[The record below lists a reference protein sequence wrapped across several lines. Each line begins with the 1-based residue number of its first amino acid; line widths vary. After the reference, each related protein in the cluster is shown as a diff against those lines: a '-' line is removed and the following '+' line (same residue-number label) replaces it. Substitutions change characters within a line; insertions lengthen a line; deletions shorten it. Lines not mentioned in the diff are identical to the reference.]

1 MRGNDSGDAESADG
15 PLDRSGGARDSPW
28 NPEKRWDTG
37 GSDPTA
43 VMRLGFELAIVLLDA
58 TESAAAVALHRLED
72 AAADWARDGVPIDT
86 VQHAIHRGVKV
97 SLDRIDPTGARG
109 RTDPVADR
117 AFLVDMLDVLTS
129 AVSRAYVAEIQA
141 RPGW

>member
-1 MRGNDSGDAESADG
+1 MRSNDSGNA
-15 PLDRSGGARDSPW
+15 DSPDDSGESG
-28 NPEKRWDTG
+28 NQRHPVPESDWGTG

-58 TESAAAVALHRLED
+58 TEAAATQALHRLED

-86 VQHAIHRGVKV
+86 VQHAIHCGVKV
-97 SLDRIDPTGARG
+97 SLDRIDPSGGRG
-109 RTDPVADR
+109 RSDPLADR
-117 AFLVDMLDVLTS
+117 AFLVDILDVLTS
-129 AVSRAYVAEIQA
+129 TVSRAYVAAIQH